1 MKRIFAIV
9 LLIIVSVNLYSC
21 DPDQYIIEPESVEK
35 VESIELIEYNNP
47 DQNSF
52 FSWVP
57 NHFDDLKPFN
67 FSYSKV
73 IETLPDEKISDFLS
87 DFSESYILHT
97 YYAYDSPSDVCIKVN
112 YSNGNFLIIWANYSE
127 QSYGGYIG
135 IYSPD
140 GEVLEFW
147 GSFSGLNTYEHLV
160 NNYFEYKI

>member
-21 DPDQYIIEPESVEK
+21 DPDQYIIEPESLEK
-35 VESIELIEYNNP
+35 VENIELIEYNNP

-73 IETLPDEKISDFLS
+73 IETLPDDKYRIFCPIFQSLIF
-87 DFSESYILHT
+87 YIRTMLT
-97 YYAYDSPSDVCIKVN
+97 ILRQTFASRLTTPTVI
-112 YSNGNFLIIWANYSE
+112 F
-127 QSYGGYIG
+127 
-135 IYSPD
+135 
-140 GEVLEFW
+140 
-147 GSFSGLNTYEHLV
+147 
-160 NNYFEYKI
+160 